1 MAKAQFHKNQRVW
14 VECVGAWATIERIV
28 PVWAKGFDEP
38 VRISYEV
45 GLGREF
51 AGNELEAE
59 RPDEAESA
67 KDLGSW
73 RLLRAKNKWQ
83 TPDDCSHHPFPGT
96 YPVVVTD
103 QTDWGGWRVP
113 GAEYDRDPHKIE
125 FQARLIAAAPK
136 LMQLTEEMIAVVAE
150 SPEDAA
156 PVMVAMARKAEAV
169 LRSLLDAAAPPW
181 RGTTEPAAAQP
192 RAPAAAAAGEPRLR
206 AVDEASTAAPAAAAA
221 PAKEA
226 APQQPA
232 PRGEDVTARLRQR
245 LQRFTA

>member
-1 MAKAQFHKNQRVW
+1 MAKAQFHKNQKVW

-38 VRISYEV
+38 VRISYDV

-59 RPDEAESA
+59 KPDEVEAA
-67 KDLGSW
+67 KDLGAW

-83 TPDDCSHHPFPGT
+83 TPEDCSHHPFPGT

-103 QTDWGGWRVP
+103 ANDWGGWRVP

-125 FQARLIAAAPK
+125 FQARLVAAAPK
-136 LMQLTEEMIAVVAE
+136 LMQLTEELIAVVSE
-150 SPEDAA
+150 SPEEAP
-156 PVMVAMARKAEAV
+156 PVMIAMARKAEAL
-169 LRSLLDAAAPPW
+169 LRGLLDGSAPAPRAA
-181 RGTTEPAAAQP
+181 EPAAEP
-192 RAPAAAAAGEPRLR
+192 PAR
-206 AVDEASTAAPAAAAA
+206 AAA
-221 PAKEA
+221 PAEPKLRAVPDPQADAPPAA
-226 APQQPA
+226 APQAGAPA
-232 PRGEDVTARLRQR
+232 PAREEGVRGEDITARLRQR